1 MYEETEP
8 RSLRNFSNDRK
19 ESTLQNWFKF
29 SFISKA
35 CIPEYYLKLPNVLM
49 SKEMQSKNFGYMTTY
64 WPNGKAE
71 RKKYKI

>member
-1 MYEETEP
+1 
-8 RSLRNFSNDRK
+8 
-19 ESTLQNWFKF
+19 
-29 SFISKA
+29 
-35 CIPEYYLKLPNVLM
+35 M